1 MPEPETTSP
10 KLNIEGFGWLA
21 NCSAVGSLLM
31 CFAQP
36 AIAIGLAGLGI
47 LSKDVIPHVQ
57 AVLMWSLAVVA
68 LVGVAIDRKQHDH
81 KAPLVLAGLGV
92 LVMVG
97 TLYIFY
103 DWRILTLAYFLL
115 VAAVFLNQNLALRKL
130 YRKVRAQAVELQDW
144 NKTLEQRVDEEVEK
158 NKRLERLKR
167 FLSPQ
172 VAEMIVDSGDE
183 SILSSHR
190 KFISTVFCDL
200 RGFTT
205 FSENIEPEEA
215 MDVLQKYHEEMG
227 KLVSEYKGT
236 IDHRAGDGLMVIF
249 NDPLPC
255 DSPILQAVEMAIA
268 MRAKMAELTAEWAKR
283 GYKLGFGVGI
293 SAGYATLG
301 MVGYEERF
309 DYTANGNGV
318 NLASRFCDEAKD
330 GEIIISQNIY
340 AELEDRIEAKPLGD
354 LRLKG
359 VGRPVLAFSLKGLQ
373 QPA

>member
-1 MPEPETTSP
+1 MNSP
-10 KLNIEGFGWLA
+10 RLEIKGFGWLA

-36 AIAIGLAGLGI
+36 AIAFGLAGMGI
-47 LSKDVIPHVQ
+47 FSQDLIPHVQ
-57 AVLMWSLAVVA
+57 AVLMWSLAVLVI
-68 LVGVAIDRKQHDH
+68 VGVARDREHHGQRL
-81 KAPLVLAGLGV
+81 PLALAICGV
-92 LVMVG
+92 LVMVV
-97 TLYIFY
+97 TLYVFY

-115 VAAVFLNQNLALRKL
+115 VASVFLNQNLALRNL
-130 YRKVRAQAVELQDW
+130 YRQVRAQARELEGW
-144 NKTLEQRVDEEVEK
+144 NHTLENRVDEEVEK
-158 NKRLERLKR
+158 NRRLERLKR

-172 VAEMIVDSGDE
+172 VAKLIVESGDD
-183 SILSSHR
+183 SVLSSHR
-190 KFISTVFCDL
+190 KFIATVFCDL

-227 KLVSEYKGT
+227 KLVSKHEGT

-255 DSPILQAVEMAIA
+255 DHPMLRAVEMAVA
-268 MRAKMAELTAEWAKR
+268 MRARMAELTTEWSKR
-283 GYKLGFGVGI
+283 GYELGFGVGV

-330 GEIIISQNIY
+330 GQIIISQNIY
-340 AELEDRIEAKPLGD
+340 AELEDRVEAEPLGD

-359 VGRPVLAFSLKGLQ
+359 VGRPTQAFSLIELRE
-373 QPA
+373 PA